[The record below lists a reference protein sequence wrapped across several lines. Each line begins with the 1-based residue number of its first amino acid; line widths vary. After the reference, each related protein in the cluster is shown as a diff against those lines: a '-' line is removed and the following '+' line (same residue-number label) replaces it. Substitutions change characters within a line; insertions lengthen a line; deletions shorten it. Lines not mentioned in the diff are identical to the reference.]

1 MKSCVHRCILMI
13 SDSCCFLQE
22 IDAFVQEFVSVVQR
36 LPSCIS
42 ALQALSRLP
51 LPTTV
56 SELRQFCFGTEAKF
70 QQLRRLELPLL
81 GYDLIKQ
88 LQSKKKKKR
97 CGTFLSAIFL
107 SIKYSLKYKPYSS
120 RTAEGDVRRCLFGVT
135 LVSCIHGIILVPSR
149 VNNVL

>member
-1 MKSCVHRCILMI
+1 MI

-88 LQSKKKKKR
+88 LQSKKR
-97 CGTFLSAIFL
+97 VWHFLVCNIF
-107 SIKYSLKYKPYSS
+107 
-120 RTAEGDVRRCLFGVT
+120 
-135 LVSCIHGIILVPSR
+135 
-149 VNNVL
+149 VNQIFTEI

>member
-1 MKSCVHRCILMI
+1 MKSWVHRCILMI

-56 SELRQFCFGTEAKF
+56 SELRQFCLGTEAKF

-88 LQSKKKKKR
+88 LQSKKG

-120 RTAEGDVRRCLFGVT
+120 RTAEGDVHRCLFGVT
-135 LVSCIHGIILVPSR
+135 LVLSCIHGITLVPSR